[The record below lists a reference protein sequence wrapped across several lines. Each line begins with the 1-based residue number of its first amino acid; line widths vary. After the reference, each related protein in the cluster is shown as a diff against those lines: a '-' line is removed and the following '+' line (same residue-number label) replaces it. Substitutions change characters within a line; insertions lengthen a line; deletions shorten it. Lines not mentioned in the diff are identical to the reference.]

1 MEVYEGSLV
10 ATSISLISASAVIY
24 CCIFNKHV
32 QPLVGIQL
40 IIVLEVLDLLISLT
54 IYIPTPMYP
63 NNNIMCTIQGVALQY
78 LCVCEFL
85 WTGFISAQLY

>member
-1 MEVYEGSLV
+1 MEAYEGSLV

-24 CCIFNKHV
+24 CSIFNKYV

-40 IIVLEVLDLLISLT
+40 IIVLEVCDVLISFT
-54 IYIPTPMYP
+54 VYIPTPIYP
-63 NNNIMCTIQGVALQY
+63 SHIMCSFQGFVLQY
-78 LCVCEFL
+78 LCISEIL